1 MGTAWARQH
10 RGIGRLQQAIVLI
23 ANSAYSFSTKCP
35 FVIKFGYPCGL
46 TLEKPA
52 MKKLNVT
59 IQLEMSV
66 PDDWELV
73 ETSEGTPVL
82 RLPNGVFMDLAI
94 EPLFAS
100 DPEETW
106 SSTDDD
112 DVLNDILDMVESEAV
127 TYEFITH

>member
-1 MGTAWARQH
+1 
-10 RGIGRLQQAIVLI
+10 
-23 ANSAYSFSTKCP
+23 
-35 FVIKFGYPCGL
+35 
-46 TLEKPA
+46 

-73 ETSEGTPVL
+73 GTSEGTPVL
-82 RLPNGVFMDLAI
+82 KLPNGVFMDVAI

-127 TYEFITH
+127 TYEFITHWVWRGGGHGQSSSHGHAVTSTACAAAHVFQAARRHINRYILYSTLRLSSVR